1 MLRRGSAW
9 CDGAAEHHVTSRLAG
24 ADEGCGPE
32 SQAPQRKAGHDTALG
47 GRASRDFKQGVDM
60 IRCAL

>member
-9 CDGAAEHHVTSRLAG
+9 QDGAAEYHVASRLPG
-24 ADEGCGPE
+24 AEGCGPE
-32 SQAPQRKAGHDTALG
+32 SQAPQRKAAQDTALG
-47 GRASRDFKQGVDM
+47 GRASRDFRQGVNI